1 MKPVYI
7 SNKQD
12 SFIKY
17 TQLSVYQTLFVNQ
30 HMAPELTRTNIML
43 TVKGNFRKNPNNPN
57 LLKLNIFSTSKTPK
71 PEYII
76 RVQSLGKQR
85 S

>member
-30 HMAPELTRTNIML
+30 HMGPELTRTN
-43 TVKGNFRKNPNNPN
+43 VNRKR
-57 LLKLNIFSTSKTPK
+57 KF
-71 PEYII
+71 
-76 RVQSLGKQR
+76 
-85 S
+85 